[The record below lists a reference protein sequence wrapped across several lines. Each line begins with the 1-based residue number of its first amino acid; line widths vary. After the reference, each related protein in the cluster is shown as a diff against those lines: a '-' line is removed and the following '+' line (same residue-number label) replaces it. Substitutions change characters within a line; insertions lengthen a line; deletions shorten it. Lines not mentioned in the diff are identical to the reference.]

1 MSNDNNM
8 MGMRRHELLEDI
20 HSRVS
25 ELVQEFGL
33 TEDVADQVGCAIA
46 DHLAEN
52 WGGQN
57 FTIPMDHHFRIS
69 KRDQAIYDKFNG
81 RNHHIL
87 AKEFNMTVRGI
98 YKVIKRVRAKGDP
111 NQQSLF

>member
-1 MSNDNNM
+1 MSDNQ
-8 MGMRRHELLEDI
+8 MGTRRHELLEDI
-20 HSRVS
+20 HAQVAK
-25 ELVQEFGL
+25 VAQEFGIK
-33 TEDVADQVGCAIA
+33 EDVADQVGCAIA

-57 FTIPMDHHFRIS
+57 FTIPMDHHYRIS
-69 KRDQAIYDKFNG
+69 QRDAEIYDRFNG
-81 RNHHIL
+81 RNHHVL

-111 NQQSLF
+111 NQPGLF